1 MVNREIYLYELPW
14 NALQLNSEDI
24 YLSMGVGYV
33 PDEEM
38 LKQLDLLKKEIGL
51 DAVSITEKIL
61 EKL

>member
-1 MVNREIYLYELPW
+1 MNREIYQYELPW

-51 DAVSITEKIL
+51 DAVSITEIIL